1 MGGLA
6 TVVLLVGVLFVAGA
20 PWQTYRKQQAANAEA
35 DAELARVRAERAEVK
50 NQIDLLDT
58 DEEIRRRARQFFGFV
73 APGEELYNFLP
84 PATEPIGLP
93 DGWPFIGVERELGAG

>member
-20 PWQTYRKQQAANAEA
+20 PLQTYREMHTSNAVA
-35 DAELARVRAERAEVK
+35 DDELAQVQAERAEV
-50 NQIDLLDT
+50 NEQLELLQT

-93 DGWPFIGVERELGAG
+93 EGWPFTGVERELGVG